1 MFFIPI
7 INLLIRFN
15 LILSLKT
22 YIKNESVFFLPDYFG
37 KLDRYFLYPKMKEIN
52 TDNGNFNLSFFR
64 NFIDVY
70 YNL

>member
-22 YIKNESVFFLPDYFG
+22 YIKNESVFFYQIIL
-37 KLDRYFLYPKMKEIN
+37 E
-52 TDNGNFNLSFFR
+52 NL
-64 NFIDVY
+64 IDISY
-70 YNL
+70 TQK

>member
-37 KLDRYFLYPKMKEIN
+37 KLDISYTQK
-52 TDNGNFNLSFFR
+52 
-64 NFIDVY
+64 
-70 YNL
+70 